1 LVRLTL
7 PTELYRGRHILSTVQ
22 NYSLSRAEHVLFVHA
37 HPDDETIAT
46 GGTIATLVD
55 RGAAVTVLT
64 CTRGERGEVIP
75 ADIKALEGD
84 GPALAEHRM
93 RELSTAMAVLG
104 VDDHR
109 FLGSLEARQPG
120 LEPRRYLDSG
130 MAWGE
135 SGAEAL
141 DELDRES
148 LAAAEFGEIAA
159 DVAAV
164 IVSSGADAVV
174 SYDSNG
180 GYGHPDH
187 IMAHLAALRAA
198 EVMGVPFYSIVAAG
212 EPPAAGDITVDVAAV
227 LDRKA
232 EALTA
237 HRSQVTVDRD
247 RFALSSGPY
256 REIES
261 RESFR
266 RVTARPAGFDG
277 WRQLRTTEKVVT
289 GLLAL
294 VVGAAAGGICTVNHQ
309 LVLSLG
315 PVRLPLGV
323 VVSLAIV
330 AALLIGSRVVF
341 GSRIP
346 TSLAAVGVLGSL
358 AVLTLGGAGGSVL
371 VPANGA
377 GYTWTY
383 GATIIVAVVLAWP
396 RIARSTTRSVPL
408 GAMRSTAQTPVQPAQ
423 DTIESAMES
432 KGSSAQ

>member
-1 LVRLTL
+1 
-7 PTELYRGRHILSTVQ
+7 VQ
-22 NYSLSRAEHVLFVHA
+22 NHSLSRAEHVLFVHA
-37 HPDDETIAT
+37 HPDDETIGS
-46 GGTIATLVD
+46 GGTIATLID
-55 RGAAVTVLT
+55 RGATVTVLT
-64 CTRGERGEVIP
+64 CTRGERGDVIP

-93 RELSTAMAVLG
+93 RELSAAMTILG

-109 FLGSLEARQPG
+109 FLGSQDARQPG
-120 LEPRRYLDSG
+120 FEPRRYLDSG

-141 DELDRES
+141 DEIDPDS
-148 LAAAEFGEIAA
+148 LAAAAFGEVAA

-187 IMAHLAALRAA
+187 IIAHQAALQAA
-198 EVMGVPFYSIVAAG
+198 EEMGLPFYSIVA
-212 EPPAAGDITVDVAAV
+212 PGDPLEDDDVTVDVSAAFE
-227 LDRKA
+227 RKT
-232 EALTA
+232 EALMA
-237 HRSQVTVDRD
+237 HRSQLTVDGD

-256 REIES
+256 LAIGS

-266 RVTARPAGFDG
+266 RMTARAAGFDG
-277 WRQLRTTEKVVT
+277 WRQLRIIEKVVT

-294 VVGAAAGGICTVNHQ
+294 LVGAAAGGICTVNHQ

-315 PVRLPLGV
+315 PARIPLGV
-323 VVSLAIV
+323 IVSLVIV
-330 AALLIGSRVVF
+330 AALLIGCRVVF

-346 TSLAAVGVLGSL
+346 TTLAAVGVLGSL
-358 AVLTLGGAGGSVL
+358 GILTLGGAGGSVL
-371 VPANGA
+371 VPANPA

-396 RIARSTTRSVPL
+396 RITRTAHRSTGTASPI
-408 GAMRSTAQTPVQPAQ
+408 RSTPQQPSPPAQ
-423 DTIESAMES
+423 DTIEGALES
-432 KGSSAQ
+432 KGTSAQ